1 MQKQTART
9 SEFNAALAQVA
20 SERGLD
26 PKVVMDA
33 IKQAILA
40 AFKKDHPDQYDEEGE
55 YDVTLDIVS
64 GEAHIFVI
72 KGKKKTDITPPG
84 FGRIAAQTAKQVI
97 LQRVRE
103 AEKTNILGEYEKHM
117 NTLVNGMILRFAGSE
132 IIVDI
137 GKTEAV
143 MPVSEQVS
151 SENYRVNGKMM
162 FYLDSIR
169 DGFKGR
175 EVVVSRTNPNLI
187 IELFKREVPEVNSQ
201 AVSIRQIARDP
212 GIRTK
217 IAVWSNQNGVD
228 PVGSCVGQ
236 KGVRVQAVISEV
248 NGEKVDIVP
257 FSEDPQQFIINAL
270 SPATDISVKIDSK
283 KMIADVTVPE
293 DQLSLTI
300 GRDGQNAKLAGQ
312 ITGYHINVKSEK
324 GMSEKVDSNTND
336 QIPMTND
343 Q

>member
-26 PKVVMDA
+26 PKVVLDA

-40 AFKKDHPDQYDEEGE
+40 AFKKDHPDQYNEEGE

-64 GEAHIFVI
+64 GEAHIIEI
-72 KGKKKTDITPPG
+72 KGKKKADVTPPG
-84 FGRIAAQTAKQVI
+84 FGRIATQTAKQVI

-132 IIVDI
+132 IIKDI

-143 MPVSEQVS
+143 MPVSEQVL

-162 FYLDSIR
+162 FYMDSIR

-201 AVSIRQIARDP
+201 AVSIKKIARDP
-212 GIRTK
+212 GVRTK
-217 IAVWSNQNGVD
+217 VAVWSNQNGVD

-248 NGEKVDIVP
+248 NGEKIDIVP
-257 FSEDPQQFIINAL
+257 FSEDPEQFIINAL
-270 SPATDISVKIDSK
+270 SPATNILVKIDTK

-300 GRDGQNAKLAGQ
+300 GRDGQNAKLAGKL
-312 ITGYHINVKSEK
+312 TGFHINVKSI
-324 GMSEKVDSNTND
+324 SNN
-336 QIPMTND
+336 QISMTND
-343 Q
+343 

>member
-1 MQKQTART
+1 MHKQSART

-26 PKVVMDA
+26 PTVVMET

-40 AFKKDHPDQYDEEGE
+40 AFKKDHPEQYKEEGI

-64 GEAHIFVI
+64 GEAHIFEVD
-72 KGKKKTDITPPG
+72 GDKKTDITPPG

-103 AEKTNILGEYEKHM
+103 AEKTNILAEYEKRLG
-117 NTLVNGMILRFAGSE
+117 TLVSGMIMRFIGSD

-143 MPVSEQVS
+143 LPATEQVP

-169 DGFKGR
+169 EGFKGR
-175 EVVVSRTNPNLI
+175 EAVVSRTHTGLI
-187 IELFKREVPEVNSQ
+187 LELFKREVPEVNSGSVVIK
-201 AVSIRQIARDP
+201 AIARDP
-212 GIRTK
+212 GVRTK

-248 NGEKVDIVP
+248 NGEKIDIVP
-257 FSEDPQQFIINAL
+257 FSENPEVFIASAL
-270 SPATDISVKIDSK
+270 SPATGSIVKLDNE

-293 DQLSLTI
+293 DQLSLAI
-300 GRDGQNAKLAGQ
+300 GRDGQNAKLAGKLSN
-312 ITGYHINVKSEK
+312 YHINVKSENPN
-324 GMSEKVDSNTND
+324 SNN
-336 QIPMTND
+336 QINPKEENSNEETK
-343 Q
+343 

>member
-26 PKVVMDA
+26 PQVVMET

-40 AFKKDHPDQYDEEGE
+40 AFKKDHPDQYNEEGE

-64 GEAHIFVI
+64 GEAHIFEI

-103 AEKTNILGEYEKHM
+103 AEKTNILGEYEKRM
-117 NTLVNGMILRFAGSE
+117 GTLVNGMILRFAGSE
-132 IIVDI
+132 IVVDI
-137 GKTEAV
+137 GKTEAI
-143 MPVSEQVS
+143 MPVSEQTP
-151 SENYRVNGKMM
+151 SENYRINAKMM
-162 FYLDSIR
+162 FYMDSIR

-175 EVVVSRTNPNLI
+175 EVVVSRAHPNLI
-187 IELFKREVPEVNSQ
+187 SELFKREVPEVNSGSVVIK
-201 AVSIRQIARDP
+201 AIARDA

-248 NGEKVDIVP
+248 NGEKIDIIP
-257 FSEDPQQFIINAL
+257 YSENSEQFVANAL
-270 SPATDISVKIDSK
+270 APAAGAVVKIDTK
-283 KMIADVTVPE
+283 KGIADVTVPD
-293 DQLSLTI
+293 DQLSLAI
-300 GRDGQNAKLAGQ
+300 GRDGQNAKLAGKL
-312 ITGYHINVKSEK
+312 TGFHINVKS
-324 GMSEKVDSNTND
+324 VTTND
-336 QIPMTND
+336 Q
-343 Q
+343 

>member
-26 PKVVMDA
+26 PKVVLDA

-40 AFKKDHPDQYDEEGE
+40 AFKKDHPDQYNEEGE

-64 GEAHIFVI
+64 GEAHIIEI
-72 KGKKKTDITPPG
+72 KGKKKADVTPPG
-84 FGRIAAQTAKQVI
+84 FGRIATQTAKQVI

-143 MPVSEQVS
+143 MPVSEQVL

-162 FYLDSIR
+162 FYMDSIR

-201 AVSIRQIARDP
+201 AVSIKKIARDP
-212 GIRTK
+212 GVRTK
-217 IAVWSNQNGVD
+217 VAVWSNQNGVD

-248 NGEKVDIVP
+248 NGEKIDIVP
-257 FSEDPQQFIINAL
+257 FSEDPEQFIINAL
-270 SPATDISVKIDSK
+270 SPATNILVKIDTK

-300 GRDGQNAKLAGQ
+300 GRDGQNA
-312 ITGYHINVKSEK
+312 
-324 GMSEKVDSNTND
+324 
-336 QIPMTND
+336 
-343 Q
+343 

>member
-26 PKVVMDA
+26 PQVVMET
-33 IKQAILA
+33 IRQAILA
-40 AFKKDHPDQYDEEGE
+40 AFKKDHPDQYNEEGE

-64 GEAHIFVI
+64 GEAHIYEV

-103 AEKTNILGEYEKHM
+103 AEKTNILGEYEKRM

-132 IIVDI
+132 IVVDI
-137 GKTEAV
+137 GKTEAI
-143 MPVSEQVS
+143 MPVSEQTP
-151 SENYRVNGKMM
+151 SENYRINAKMM
-162 FYLDSIR
+162 FYMDSIR
-169 DGFKGR
+169 EGFKGR
-175 EVVVSRTNPNLI
+175 EVVVSRAHPNLI
-187 IELFKREVPEVNSQ
+187 SELFKREVPEVNSGSVVIK
-201 AVSIRQIARDP
+201 AVARDA

-248 NGEKVDIVP
+248 NGEKIDIIP
-257 FSEDPQQFIINAL
+257 FSENAEQFVANAL
-270 SPATDISVKIDSK
+270 APAAGAVVKIDAK
-283 KMIADVTVPE
+283 KGIADVTVPD
-293 DQLSLTI
+293 DQLSLAI
-300 GRDGQNAKLAGQ
+300 GRDGQNAKLAGKL
-312 ITGYHINVKSEK
+312 TGFHINVKSI
-324 GMSEKVDSNTND
+324 TND
-336 QIPMTND
+336 QIPNPNS

>member
-26 PKVVMDA
+26 PKVIMEA
-33 IKQAILA
+33 IKQAIIA
-40 AFKKDHPDQYDEEGE
+40 AFKKDHPDQYNEEGE

-64 GEAHIFVI
+64 GEAHIFEI
-72 KGKKKTDITPPG
+72 KGKKKNDVTPPG
-84 FGRIAAQTAKQVI
+84 FGRIATQTAKQVI

-143 MPVSEQVS
+143 MPVSEQVP

-162 FYLDSIR
+162 FYMDSIR

-175 EVVVSRTNPNLI
+175 EVVVSRANPNLI

-201 AVSIRQIARDP
+201 AVSIKKIARDA
-212 GIRTK
+212 GVRTK
-217 IAVWSNQNGVD
+217 VAVWSNQNGVD

-257 FSEDPQQFIINAL
+257 FSEDPEQFLINAL
-270 SPATDISVKIDSK
+270 SPATGVTVKLDSK

-300 GRDGQNAKLAGQ
+300 GRDGQNAKLAGKL
-312 ITGYHINVKSEK
+312 TGFHVNVKSEK
-324 GMSEKVDSNTND
+324 GTSEKVVVDTND
-336 QIPMTND
+336 Q
-343 Q
+343 

>member
-26 PKVVMDA
+26 PAVVMET

-40 AFKKDHPDQYDEEGE
+40 AFKKDHPDQYNEEGE

-64 GEAHIFVI
+64 GEAHIFEI

-103 AEKTNILGEYEKHM
+103 AEKTNILGEYEKRM
-117 NTLVNGMILRFAGSE
+117 STLVNGMILRFAGSE
-132 IIVDI
+132 IVVDI
-137 GKTEAV
+137 GKTEAI
-143 MPVSEQVS
+143 MPVSEQTP
-151 SENYRVNGKMM
+151 SENYRINAKMM
-162 FYLDSIR
+162 FYMDSIR

-175 EVVVSRTNPNLI
+175 EVVVSRTHPNLI
-187 IELFKREVPEVNSQ
+187 SELFKREVPEVNSGSVVIK
-201 AVSIRQIARDP
+201 AIARDA

-248 NGEKVDIVP
+248 NGEKIDIIP
-257 FSEDPQQFIINAL
+257 FSENSEQFVANAL
-270 SPATDISVKIDSK
+270 APAAGAVVKIDTK
-283 KMIADVTVPE
+283 KGIADVTVPD
-293 DQLSLTI
+293 DQLSLAI
-300 GRDGQNAKLAGQ
+300 GRDGQNAKLAGKL
-312 ITGYHINVKSEK
+312 TGFHINVISEK
-324 GMSEKVDSNTND
+324 GTSEKIVVDTND
-336 QIPMTND
+336 Q
-343 Q
+343 

>member
-26 PKVVMDA
+26 PQVVMET

-40 AFKKDHPDQYDEEGE
+40 AFKKDHPDQYNEEGE

-64 GEAHIFVI
+64 GEAHIFEV
-72 KGKKKTDITPPG
+72 KGKKKIDITPPG

-103 AEKTNILGEYEKHM
+103 AEKTNILGEYEKRM

-132 IIVDI
+132 IVVDI
-137 GKTEAV
+137 GKTEAI
-143 MPVSEQVS
+143 MPVSEQTP
-151 SENYRVNGKMM
+151 SENYRINAKMM
-162 FYLDSIR
+162 FYMDTIR

-175 EVVVSRTNPNLI
+175 EVVVSRTNPSLI
-187 IELFKREVPEVNSQ
+187 SELFKREVPEVNSGS
-201 AVSIRQIARDP
+201 VVIRAIARDA

-217 IAVWSNQNGVD
+217 IAVWSTQNGID

-248 NGEKVDIVP
+248 NGEKIDIVP
-257 FSEDPQQFIINAL
+257 FSENAEQFVANAL
-270 SPATDISVKIDSK
+270 APAAGCEVKIDTK
-283 KMIADVTVPE
+283 KGIADVTVPD
-293 DQLSLTI
+293 DQLSLAI
-300 GRDGQNAKLAGQ
+300 GRDGQNAKLAGKL
-312 ITGYHINVKSEK
+312 TGFHINVKSENPN
-324 GMSEKVDSNTND
+324 SNN
-336 QIPMTND
+336 QINSKEENPNE
-343 Q
+343 

>member
-26 PKVVMDA
+26 PAVVMET

-40 AFKKDHPDQYDEEGE
+40 AFKKDHPDQYNEEGE

-64 GEAHIFVI
+64 GEAHIYEI

-103 AEKTNILGEYEKHM
+103 AEKTNILGEYEKRM

-132 IIVDI
+132 IVVDI
-137 GKTEAV
+137 GKTEAI
-143 MPVSEQVS
+143 MPVSEQTP
-151 SENYRVNGKMM
+151 SENYRINAKMM
-162 FYLDSIR
+162 FYMDSIR

-175 EVVVSRTNPNLI
+175 EVVVSRTHPNLI
-187 IELFKREVPEVNSQ
+187 SELFKREVPEVNSGSVVIK
-201 AVSIRQIARDP
+201 AIARDT

-217 IAVWSNQNGVD
+217 IAVWSNQNGID

-248 NGEKVDIVP
+248 NGEKIDIIP
-257 FSEDPQQFIINAL
+257 FSENAEQFVANAL
-270 SPATDISVKIDSK
+270 APAAGAVVKIDTK
-283 KMIADVTVPE
+283 KGIADVTVPD
-293 DQLSLTI
+293 DQLSLAI
-300 GRDGQNAKLAGQ
+300 GRDGQNAKLAGKL
-312 ITGYHINVKSEK
+312 TGFHINVKSEK
-324 GMSEKVDSNTND
+324 GTSEKVVVDTND
-336 QIPMTND
+336 Q
-343 Q
+343 